1 MVTIIIVNFNGW
13 KDTIDCLE
21 SVYNINYPN
30 FSVVLIDNNSNDESL
45 SKIRE
50 YCKGNL
56 KIVSQFF
63 DYNQTN
69 KPIFLQEF
77 DNDENTTENINPQNL
92 SKNYCDSLILIKN
105 KENYGFAEGN
115 NIGMRFSLKNLDPDY
130 ILLLNNDTVVGK
142 NSLDVLVKNG
152 ENNREIGILGPK
164 IYFYDKP
171 DVIWSAGCKIS
182 WKLSRGIQIGTN
194 ELDQGQFDK
203 QRKVEY
209 VSGSA
214 FLIKTEVIQRIG
226 LMDEEYFLYFEE
238 TDWTLRANQAG
249 YESLYVPTAQVWH
262 KVSQSGGGMSKPTGL
277 YYITRNR
284 WIFMKKWAKRSD
296 YAFFVVS
303 QFVGALI
310 IPIFISIY
318 YKNKELFFIYYKGLF
333 EGISRNN
340 TIKTKDI
347 DNIV

>member
-1 MVTIIIVNFNGW
+1 MKYPRVAIIIVNFNGW
-13 KDTIDCLE
+13 KDTIECLE

-30 FSVVLIDNNSNDESL
+30 FSVVLVDNNSNDESL

-50 YCKGNL
+50 YCKGKL
-56 KIVSQFF
+56 EIVSEFF
-63 DYNQTN
+63 DYNLMN

-77 DNDENTTENINPQNL
+77 DNDKNINENINHQNF
-92 SKNYCDSLILIKN
+92 SNNDSDSLILIKN

-115 NIGMRFSLKNLDPDY
+115 NIGIRFSLNNLDPAY

-142 NSLDVLVKNG
+142 NFLDELVKTG

-164 IYFYDKP
+164 IYSYDNP

-182 WKLSRGIQIGTN
+182 WKLSRGIQISAN
-194 ELDQGQFDK
+194 ELDQGQFNT

-214 FLIKTEVIQRIG
+214 FLIKTEVIQKIG
-226 LMDEEYFLYFEE
+226 LMDRKYFLYFEE
-238 TDWTLRANQAG
+238 SDWTLRANQAG
-249 YESLYVPTAQVWH
+249 YESLYVPTAEIWH

-284 WIFMKKWAKRSD
+284 WIFMKKWANRSD
-296 YAFFVVS
+296 YAFFVTYQIIGFFIFPIV
-303 QFVGALI
+303 LI
-310 IPIFISIY
+310 IY
-318 YKNKELFFIYYKGLF
+318 YRNQKLFLTYYRGF
-333 EGISRNN
+333 FDGINQ
-340 TIKTKDI
+340 K
-347 DNIV
+347 